1 MRQILLTVFRNSW
14 SKPFTK
20 EIIVHMYGATI
31 TLGIWQYQEIG
42 KGLIST
48 ETIRHVDWYIKTFE

>member
-1 MRQILLTVFRNSW
+1 
-14 SKPFTK
+14 
-20 EIIVHMYGATI
+20 MYGATI